1 MRKALN
7 TLLAAILLTVLSAPI
22 AGFADSREHESHS
35 PGVKFRDSDKAKK
48 DSDQDKEDSE
58 TDVKSDLED
67 DAEVDYLFE
76 EEADEVEH
84 RHNQIKEIYENK
96 SGIIIPPVVIK
107 IREKTNPDIYIL
119 PVLPPKGVFQP
130 EPDPEPVVGEIEG
143 MVDQPM
149 SFDPYRLEPIPV
161 ASLVLT
167 ESTPADEFMGT
178 AQILGTGLAVAALGL
193 FGMTGVSAVRAR
205 GKKSSNLNSS
215 EQ

>member
-35 PGVKFRDSDKAKK
+35 SGVKFRDSDKAKK

-58 TDVKSDLED
+58 TDVESDLED